1 MEIKNIGQLKN
12 DVSINAEDM
21 GKDPKADITTLQQVF
36 ENELKVG
43 KYTFRIKQ
51 LKGKDLFNLVNTFGF
66 SGTTVNVETDENG
79 EPIINQNTLE
89 QVFMSFGKSFDF
101 AMKHIEFKI
110 NNGKFG
116 DLVANGI
123 YQVPEVETNVSLMY
137 RLLFFIYQAI
147 QLFMAISQ
155 RQLDDM
161 N

>member
-43 KYTFRIKQ
+43 KYTFRIKK

-66 SGTTVNVETDENG
+66 SGATANIQTDEKD
-79 EPIINQNTLE
+79 EPIITQETLE
-89 QVFMSFGKSFDF
+89 DVFSSFGKSFDF

-110 NNGKFG
+110 NNGEFG
-116 DLVANGI
+116 DLIANGI
-123 YQVPEVETNVSLMY
+123 YQVPEVETNVALMY
-137 RLLFFIYQAI
+137 RLLFFVYQAI